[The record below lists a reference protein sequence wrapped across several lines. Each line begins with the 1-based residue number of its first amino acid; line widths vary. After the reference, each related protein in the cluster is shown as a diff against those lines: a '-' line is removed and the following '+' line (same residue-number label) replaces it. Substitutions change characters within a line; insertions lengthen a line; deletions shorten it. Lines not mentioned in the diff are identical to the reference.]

1 MKTKNSQEL
10 FKKSKKHIAGGVNS
24 PVRAF
29 KSVGG
34 SPIFFKKSR
43 GCYLYDEDGNKYLDF
58 VGSWGPM
65 VLGHSNKNIIN
76 AIKNQASKGI
86 SFGAPT
92 KNELEIAKIIKS
104 YLPSIE
110 KLRMV
115 NSGTEATMSCIRLA
129 RGTTNRKKIIK
140 FIGCYHGHVDSLLV
154 KAGSG
159 LATLGVPD
167 SPGIPEELSELTITL
182 PYNDIDSLKD
192 AFSKFSDDIAAVII
206 EPIAGNMGFIEPEKK
221 FLEHLRDICSK
232 NETILIFDEVMT
244 GFRVARGGVQELFD
258 ISPDLT
264 ALGKIVG
271 GGLPVGVYGGKAEI
285 MNNISPDGPVYQAG
299 TLSGNPIAVS
309 AGTALLKQLSNKNI
323 YANME
328 NNAKIFLET
337 VNQAAKRLDIPFSYN
352 ARGGMFGFFFSDE
365 LPRNF
370 DDVQNSNIEF
380 FSKFFRK
387 MLDKN
392 IYLPP
397 SAYESCF
404 ISTEHDEEKM
414 LKAARI
420 AELSLEEIKNEI

>member
-10 FKKSKKHIAGGVNS
+10 FEKSKKHIAGGVNS

-192 AFSKFSDDIAAVII
+192 AFSKFSNDIAAVII

-244 GFRVARGGVQELFD
+244 GFRVARGGVQELFN
-258 ISPDLT
+258 ITPDLT

-323 YANME
+323 YVNME
-328 NNAKIFLET
+328 NNANIFLET

>member
-1 MKTKNSQEL
+1 MKTRKSQDL
-10 FKKSKKHIAGGVNS
+10 FAKSKHHIAGGVNS

-34 SPIFFKKSR
+34 TPIFFKKSR
-43 GCYLYDEDGNKYLDF
+43 ECYIYDEDGNKYLDF

-65 VLGHSNKNIIN
+65 VLGHSNKHIVN

-115 NSGTEATMSCIRLA
+115 NSGTEATMSCVRLA
-129 RGTTNRKKIIK
+129 RGTTNKKKIIK

-167 SPGIPEELSELTITL
+167 SPGIPEELSQLTISL
-182 PYNDIDSLKD
+182 PYNDISALD
-192 AFSKFSDDIAAVII
+192 AAFKEYGDDIAAVII
-206 EPIAGNMGFIEPEKK
+206 EPIAGNMGFIEPNIN
-221 FLEHLRDICSK
+221 FLKELRNLCTK

-244 GFRVARGGVQELFD
+244 GFRVARGGVQELLG
-258 ISPDLT
+258 ITPDLT

-309 AGTALLKQLSNKNI
+309 AGTALLKQLADEKI
-323 YANME
+323 YTSME
-328 NNAKIFLET
+328 ENAKKFLNPIKKYADEIN
-337 VNQAAKRLDIPFSYN
+337 VPFSFN
-352 ARGGMFGFFFSDE
+352 VRGGMFGFFFSNS
-365 LPRNF
+365 LPKNF
-370 DDVQNSNIEF
+370 DDVQKTDIEL

-387 MLDKN
+387 MLERN

-404 ISTEHDEEKM
+404 ISTLHDEDKM
-414 LKAARI
+414 LKAAKL
-420 AELSLEEIKNEI
+420 AKESLKEIKDEI

>member
-192 AFSKFSDDIAAVII
+192 AFSKFSNDIAAVII

>member
-10 FKKSKKHIAGGVNS
+10 FEKSKKHIAGGVNS

-192 AFSKFSDDIAAVII
+192 AFSKFSNDIAAVII

-258 ISPDLT
+258 ITPDLT

-323 YANME
+323 YVNME
-328 NNAKIFLET
+328 NNANIFLET